1 MRRGCI
7 VLNELTHFIDG
18 KPIKGTSGRF
28 SDVFTPMTG
37 EVSARVPLA
46 SAAEVRAAVKN
57 ARAAQ
62 PAWAAANPQQRARV
76 LMKFAGLLNRD
87 LNNLADLLARE
98 HGKTVPDAKGEIQRG
113 LDVVE
118 FAIGIPHLMKG
129 VHRRRGPRY
138 IHLFDASAARC
149 RRGRHAI

>member
-1 MRRGCI
+1 

-76 LMKFAGLLNRD
+76 LMKFADLLNRA

-149 RRGRHAI
+149 CRRHHAI

>member
-1 MRRGCI
+1 M
-7 VLNELTHFIDG
+7 LNELTHFIDG

-37 EVSARVPLA
+37 EVSAHVPLA

-129 VHRRRGPRY
+129 EFTDGAGPVYPSIRCVSRSVSSRASR
-138 IHLFDASAARC
+138 HLTFLP
-149 RRGRHAI
+149 